1 MVLDIK
7 ELTSILNSGDFHKL
21 LGKVE
26 TDFFDCKKEGYNLK
40 DDKSKYELVKD
51 VSSFANAKKRG
62 FILIGIKTKKSEKH
76 FEDEITS
83 INIFGKD
90 LLNPHQYQSIIDSWI
105 TPTPVDIK
113 IEWIHTSNNPKKG
126 IFVIEIPEQP
136 KTRKPYLITRT
147 ILESGKRSEIVF
159 GYAERKQTDSIP
171 VSAIE
176 LQQILKDGLYYNENL
191 DFRLKAIESILERES
206 RKPSPTDNGFSDIEK
221 RIEKTLNAIGL
232 SSKRSFILIAYPGS
246 PVDLKTLFSSEPDSL
261 KLKLENPPTIRKSGF
276 DLRTLDNAKIQG
288 GKFCRVEH
296 VRRKIIDLYRDGLL
310 VVAFDGSE
318 DFLCRSAPHEK
329 VDLRINPVVLIE
341 AIYTYVLF
349 YNLVIKDMQTEPKKI
364 NFRVDLK
371 NFHLNNKKSYLMP
384 HEIGSRGFFFGL
396 NIFPAPDNNWTNN
409 IEIKRTDFNI
419 NESAFE
425 ILKEIYLYFGI
436 GPEKIPYTK
445 EIEGKRLI
453 DIEKIIAI

>member
-1 MVLDIK
+1 MDLDIK
-7 ELTSILNSGDFHKL
+7 ELKSILNSGDFHKL

-26 TDFFDCKKEGYNLK
+26 TDFFDCKKEGYNLE

-51 VSSFANAKKRG
+51 VSSFANAKGGG

-113 IEWIHTSNNPKKG
+113 IEWIHTSENPIKG

-136 KTRKPYLITRT
+136 KTRKPYLIART

-171 VSAIE
+171 MSAIE
-176 LQQILKDGLYYNENL
+176 LQQILKNGLYYNENL
-191 DFRLKAIESILERES
+191 DFRLKAIESILHPTKNES
-206 RKPSPTDNGFSDIEK
+206 SDINK
-221 RIEKTLNAIGL
+221 RIEETINAFGL
-232 SSKRSFILIAYPGS
+232 SLNREFILSAYPGL

-261 KLKLENPPTIRKSGF
+261 KTKLENPPTIRKSGF
-276 DLRTLDNAKIQG
+276 DMRTLDTAKIQG
-288 GKFCRVEH
+288 GKFCRVSNPMG
-296 VRRKIIDLYRDGLL
+296 KIIDLYRDGFL
-310 VVAFDGSE
+310 VASFDGGE
-318 DFLCRSAPHEK
+318 HFLCWSAPHEK
-329 VDLRINPVVLIE
+329 EALIRINPVVLVE
-341 AIYTYVLF
+341 SVYAYVLF
-349 YNLVIKDMQTEPKKI
+349 YDLVIKDMQTEPEKI
-364 NFRVDLK
+364 YFRVDLK
-371 NFHLNNKKSYLMP
+371 NLHLNKKKSYLMP
-384 HEIGSRGFFFGL
+384 LELGSIDQFL
-396 NIFPAPDNNWTNN
+396 SENIYPAQDNNWTKI
-409 IEIKRTDFNI
+409 IEIRKNDFNV
-419 NESAFE
+419 NESAFK

-436 GPEKIPYTK
+436 EPEKIPYTK
-445 EIEGKRLI
+445 EVEGKRLI